1 MKKLIFYIVTLFFSF
16 EVEALSYK
24 PTTDSKASYKYYMI
38 IRENESLKIKLK
50 KENFSEDASS
60 ILLTL
65 RRPSFSKSVAT
76 LQSFAQGL
84 VKLDLSEDQMNL
96 ALKVLY
102 SDEVEKLSFVYF
114 SNKYTNESYA
124 VINLTHDEKET
135 KKYEYKADL
144 LLLKYI
150 YLQIKDSNSYHNLE
164 VQALLLKIENLIN
177 EL

>member
-1 MKKLIFYIVTLFFSF
+1 MKKLILYIVALFFIF

-38 IRENESLKIKLK
+38 IRENDSLKVKLK

-60 ILLTL
+60 LLLTL

-76 LQSFAQGL
+76 LQSFAQEL
-84 VKLDLSEDQMNL
+84 VKLDLNEAQMNL

-102 SDEVEKLSFVYF
+102 TDEVEKLSLNYF
-114 SNKYTNESYA
+114 SNKYTNESYT

-150 YLQIKDSNSYHNLE
+150 YLQTKDINSNINPE
-164 VQALLLKIENLIN
+164 VQALLLKIDTLIN